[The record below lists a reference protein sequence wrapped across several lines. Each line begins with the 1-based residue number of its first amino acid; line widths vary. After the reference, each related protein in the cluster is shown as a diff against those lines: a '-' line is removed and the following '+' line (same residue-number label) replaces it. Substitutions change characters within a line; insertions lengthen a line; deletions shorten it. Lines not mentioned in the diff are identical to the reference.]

1 MTTTTTTRPHDTYQH
16 DAFFY
21 RGDDEFVATTAPF
34 VKEGVAQGQPVMVA
48 VTNPRLAMLRSAL
61 GATAD
66 DVRLVDMT
74 ELGHNPARI
83 IPGWRS
89 FVDEHAGSGRPLRGV
104 GEPIWA
110 GRRGP
115 EIDESQF
122 HEALLNLVIEPDT
135 PLWLR
140 CPYDLDALDVGI
152 VEESMRSHPTIVR
165 SDSYRGSPTYG
176 GVHHARDMFSS
187 TLAGPETPVDERS
200 FQAETLGAARRW
212 VAALATLTGIGVER
226 VADLTL
232 AIGEVAANSVRYGGG
247 GGSIR
252 VWRSGDALVCEVTD
266 RGHLEDPLVGRLRP
280 TAAQAGGRGVWLAN
294 QLCDLV
300 QIRSNRRGTT
310 VRVHTWIREP
320 LEDPGVGQD
329 AACSVPA

>member
-1 MTTTTTTRPHDTYQH
+1 
-16 DAFFY
+16 
-21 RGDDEFVATTAPF
+21 
-34 VKEGVAQGQPVMVA
+34 MVA
-48 VTNPRLAMLRSAL
+48 VTNPRLAKLRAAL
-61 GATAD
+61 GTRAD
-66 DVRLVDMT
+66 DVCFVDMT

-89 FVDEHAGSGRPLRGV
+89 FIDEHAGSGRPLRGV

-110 GRRGP
+110 GRRRP
-115 EIDESQF
+115 EIIESQF

-140 CPYDLDALDVGI
+140 CPYDLNALDAGI
-152 VEESMRSHPTIVR
+152 VEESMRSHPTIVG

-176 GVHHARDMFSS
+176 GMTHARDMFTG
-187 TLAGPETPVDERS
+187 TLARPSTPSDERS
-200 FQAETLGAARRW
+200 FRAETLGDTRRW
-212 VAALATLTGIGVER
+212 VAALATLTGIDRER

-232 AIGEVAANSVRYGGG
+232 AVGEVAANSVRYGGG
-247 GGSIR
+247 GGSVR
-252 VWRSGDALVCEVTD
+252 VWRSPDALVCEVTD

-280 TAAQAGGRGVWLAN
+280 AATRGGGRGVWLAN

-310 VRVHTWIREP
+310 VRIHTWMRPPAGTHASRSE
-320 LEDPGVGQD
+320 
-329 AACSVPA
+329 ACPAIS

>member
-1 MTTTTTTRPHDTYQH
+1 MTITTTTRPHDTYRH
-16 DAFFY
+16 EAFFY
-21 RGDDEFVATTAPF
+21 RGDADFVATTAPF
-34 VKEGVAQGQPVMVA
+34 VKDGVAQGQPVMVA
-48 VTNPRLAMLRSAL
+48 VATPRLSLLQSAL

-66 DVRLVDMT
+66 EVCFVDMT

-89 FVDEHAGSGRPLRGV
+89 FIDEHAGTGRPMRGV

-110 GRRGP
+110 GRRRP
-115 EIDESQF
+115 EILESQF

-140 CPYDLDALDVGI
+140 CPYDLTALDDGI
-152 VEESMRSHPTIVR
+152 VEESMRSHPTIVG

-176 GVHHARDMFSS
+176 GMHHARDMFSG
-187 TLAGPETPVDERS
+187 TLAGPETPADERS
-200 FQAETLGAARRW
+200 FRAETLGATRRW
-212 VAALATLTGIGVER
+212 VAALATLSGIDLER

-232 AIGEVAANSVRYGGG
+232 AVGEVAANSVRYGGG

-252 VWRSGDALVCEVTD
+252 VWRSGDALVCEVSD
-266 RGHLEDPLVGRLRP
+266 RGHLEDVLVGRLP
-280 TAAQAGGRGVWLAN
+280 PSVTQVGGRGVWLAN

-300 QIRSNRRGTT
+300 QLRSNRRGTT
-310 VRVHTWIREP
+310 VRIYTWTRKP
-320 LEDPGVGQD
+320 LEVAPVGND
-329 AACSVPA
+329 EACPPLS